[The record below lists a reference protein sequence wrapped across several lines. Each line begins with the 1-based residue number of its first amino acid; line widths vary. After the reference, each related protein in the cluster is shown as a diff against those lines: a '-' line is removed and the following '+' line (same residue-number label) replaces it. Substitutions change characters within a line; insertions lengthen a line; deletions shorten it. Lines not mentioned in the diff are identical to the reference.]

1 MLEKEIKRDIVHWI
15 ILNGGLINVIDQI
28 GIKGR
33 RKLGMGRGKGVADL
47 IGIWRGWPLAIE
59 VKTPTGV
66 VSPEQRVWLE
76 AWQRHG
82 GQAFIFRSV
91 KEAIEELNQ
100 VKHKQRPT

>member
-28 GIKGR
+28 GIRGR

-66 VSPEQRVWLE
+66 VTPEQTLWLS
-76 AWQRHG
+76 AWERHG
-82 GQAFIFRSV
+82 GKAFIFRSL
-91 KEAIEELNQ
+91 ADAQRELNE
-100 VKHKQRPT
+100 VKNKRRE